1 MRILVVEDET
11 DLNRMIKQQLKDVG
25 YGVDSCF
32 NGEEALD
39 YLSVTDYDLIITD
52 IMMPQKD
59 GLTLIKELREEGK
72 TVPVL
77 FLSAKDSVEDR
88 VQGLDCGGDDYLIK
102 PFAFAELLA
111 RIRVLLRK
119 NSGIKT
125 NRLTAGDLI
134 MDVDTHTVQRG
145 GRNIVLS
152 AKEFQLLHYLL
163 VNKGIVLSRER
174 LTNHIWDFGYDGVSN
189 IIDVY
194 IRYLR
199 KKIDEGFDQAL
210 IHTVRGRGYMLKE

>member
-88 VQGLDCGGDDYLIK
+88 VQGLDCGGDDYLVK

-174 LTNHIWDFGYDGVSN
+174 LANHIWDFGYDGVSN

-199 KKIDEGFDQAL
+199 KKIDEGFDQPL

>member
-134 MDVDTHTVQRG
+134 VDVDTHTVQRG

-174 LTNHIWDFGYDGVSN
+174 LANHIWDFGYDGVSN

-199 KKIDEGFDQAL
+199 KKIDEGFDQPL

>member
-88 VQGLDCGGDDYLIK
+88 VQGLDCGGDDYLVK

>member
-88 VQGLDCGGDDYLIK
+88 VQGLDCGGDDYLVK

-199 KKIDEGFDQAL
+199 KKIDEGFDQPL

>member
-134 MDVDTHTVQRG
+134 MDVNAHTVQRG

-174 LTNHIWDFGYDGVSN
+174 LANHIWDFGYDGVSN

>member
-88 VQGLDCGGDDYLIK
+88 VQGLDCGGDDYLVK

-134 MDVDTHTVQRG
+134 MDVNAHTVQRG

-174 LTNHIWDFGYDGVSN
+174 LANHIWDFGYDGVSN

-199 KKIDEGFDQAL
+199 KKIDEGFDRPL